1 MSLGWHR
8 CLCKTWTWRTQRT
21 SLLLSTLRSSS
32 PCASW
37 AAPLSGVCAGSATG
51 FPRTAP
57 TCLRAVGV
65 DALPCPG
72 GQVAFGGRQHSS
84 PSRIEDWSWTYAVL
98 RTAWDDAVAAAR
110 VQLPGDGPP
119 PARALRPLELGQVE
133 CLRRIA
139 RLRLGLPAAE
149 ERAAGPPMAAPG
161 AGGGNP
167 ATSPASSFASPSK
180 EWESEVPSNRVSSV
194 KSVTTM
200 VHGSPFR
207 RLHWGSERSG
217 KEEGLARSSN
227 ERHIPHTHK
236 TSRT

>member
-1 MSLGWHR
+1 MGW
-8 CLCKTWTWRTQRT
+8 TQ
-21 SLLLSTLRSSS
+21 
-32 PCASW
+32 
-37 AAPLSGVCAGSATG
+37 
-51 FPRTAP
+51 
-57 TCLRAVGV
+57 
-65 DALPCPG
+65 ALK
-72 GQVAFGGRQHSS
+72 
-84 PSRIEDWSWTYAVL
+84 
-98 RTAWDDAVAAAR
+98 TAWDDAVAAAR
-110 VQLPGDGPP
+110 VQPPGDGPP
-119 PARALRPLELGQVE
+119 PARALRPLELGQVGS
-133 CLRRIA
+133 LRRIA

-180 EWESEVPSNRVSSV
+180 AWEFEVPSNRTSSV

-200 VHGSPFR
+200 VHDSPIR

-217 KEEGLARSSN
+217 KEEGLARSSG

>member
-1 MSLGWHR
+1 MRLVGCPPVGGLCGKCHWLSPHRTYMPSGCGRRCATLSRWTGSLWWPTTRLTISHR
-8 CLCKTWTWRTQRT
+8 
-21 SLLLSTLRSSS
+21 S
-32 PCASW
+32 
-37 AAPLSGVCAGSATG
+37 V
-51 FPRTAP
+51 
-57 TCLRAVGV
+57 V
-65 DALPCPG
+65 
-72 GQVAFGGRQHSS
+72 
-84 PSRIEDWSWTYAVL
+84 
-98 RTAWDDAVAAAR
+98 AR
-110 VQLPGDGPP
+110 VQPPGDGPP
-119 PARALRPLELGQVE
+119 PARALRPLKLGQVE
-133 CLRRIA
+133 SLRRIA

-180 EWESEVPSNRVSSV
+180 ARESEVPSNRVSSV

-200 VHGSPFR
+200 VHGSPIR

-217 KEEGLARSSN
+217 KEEGLARSSS